1 MLRKNY
7 YTYVKRGGN
16 NFLLYLLL
24 LANLSACVRPASEKH
39 KQKPQNPPNII
50 FLLTDDHRWDELG
63 IHNHPVLKTPNL
75 DQLANDGVYFENAY
89 VGSAICTPS
98 RASIFLGQ
106 YERKHGINFNSGT
119 SMSPEA
125 WSNSYPSLLKKADYF
140 LGYIGK
146 NHVPIGPKGYE
157 DTLMASTFDYWYAG
171 HGHLSFYPKKRHE
184 IFKNSQHDTQIEV
197 IGEGVENFF
206 NPQEEFVSG
215 TQDFFK
221 QLPEEKPFCLSIAFN
236 LPHGAGVSTMKQLP
250 SDPPLYRDA
259 YREDSINYSS
269 LYIPKDSIEKP
280 KLAPEIL
287 HAQHRQVSYSYVDT
301 REKLKERKIRRYQTI
316 TGIDRLLGKIRTI
329 LKDKGLAENTIIVF
343 TSDHGIMEGE
353 WGLGGKALNYEACL
367 KVPFMVYDPNIP
379 KSLQG
384 KREQRFVQTLDIA
397 PSILSWAGLELP
409 ESMQGLPLQKLIRGE
424 ASNWRTA
431 VFGENLWSNWF
442 GNPRIE
448 SVREG
453 KWKYIRYFKNENGIP
468 PKGKAAYAM
477 TAERAAL
484 YQTQRT
490 ASIEGEE
497 PIYEELFDLEVD
509 PLENTNLAGNEAHKS
524 KLEEMRA
531 LCKKML
537 LEAKGPGEPAVL
549 SYLKR

>member
-1 MLRKNY
+1 MNSLPYSKALRNPILAML
-7 YTYVKRGGN
+7 
-16 NFLLYLLL
+16 LICCS
-24 LANLSACVRPASEKH
+24 LSACIRPVSTNH
-39 KQKPQNPPNII
+39 KQKPQPSPNII

-63 IHNHPVLKTPNL
+63 IHEHPVLKTPNL
-75 DQLANDGVYFENAY
+75 DQLAKEGIYFENAY

-125 WSNSYPSLLKKADYF
+125 WAKSYPSLLKEADYF

-146 NHVPIGPKGYE
+146 NHVPIGPKGYA

-171 HGHLSFYPKKRHE
+171 HGHLSFYPKKRHK
-184 IFKNSQHDTQIEV
+184 IFKNSQYDTQIEV

-206 NPQEEFVSG
+206 DPQKEFISG

-221 QLPEEKPFCLSIAFN
+221 KLPENKAFCLSIAFN
-236 LPHGAGVSTMKQLP
+236 LPHGAGASTMQQLP
-250 SDPPLYRDA
+250 TDPPLYRNA
-259 YREDSINYSS
+259 YREDSINFSP
-269 LYIPKDSIEKP
+269 LYVSKDSIKQP
-280 KLAPEIL
+280 KLPSEIL
-287 HAQHRQVSYSYVDT
+287 HAQHRQISYSYVDT
-301 REKLKERKIRRYQTI
+301 RKELKERKIRRYQTI
-316 TGIDRLLGKIRTI
+316 TGIDRLLGKIRKI
-329 LKDKGLAENTIIVF
+329 LEEKGLAENTVLVF

-367 KVPFMVYDPNIP
+367 KVPFMVYDPNLPTSSRGI
-379 KSLQG
+379 
-384 KREQRFVQTLDIA
+384 REKGFVQSLDIA
-397 PSILSWAGLELP
+397 PSILSWAGLEIP
-409 ESMQGLPLQKLIRGE
+409 SSMQGLPLQRLMQGE
-424 ASNWRTA
+424 ASDWRTV

-453 KWKYIRYFKNENGIP
+453 NWKYIRYFRNENGIP

-477 TAERAAL
+477 TEDRAAL
-484 YQTQRT
+484 YQAHRT

-497 PIYEELFDLEVD
+497 PIYEELFDLEAD
-509 PLENTNLAGNEAHKS
+509 PFENDNLADIELYKA
-524 KLEEMRA
+524 KLERMRI
-531 LCKKML
+531 LCKEML
-537 LEAKGPGEPAVL
+537 LEAKGAGEPAVL
-549 SYLKR
+549 SYIKR